1 MSHAGSLDPYSMKI
15 LGFCCTI
22 ILLTIYF
29 KVNKESQMAENQVP
43 ASPWRISHPEGHF
56 PQELSYAAK
65 NLNRAEI
72 IHVFEVSFMYL
83 L

>member
-15 LGFCCTI
+15 LGLCCTT

-29 KVNKESQMAENQVP
+29 KVDKENQMAENQVP
-43 ASPWRISHPEGHF
+43 ASPWRTSHSEGHF
-56 PQELSYAAK
+56 PQEPSHAAK

>member
-1 MSHAGSLDPYSMKI
+1 MCCVGSLDPYSMKI
-15 LGFCCTI
+15 LGLCFTT

-29 KVNKESQMAENQVP
+29 KVNKENQMAENQVP

-72 IHVFEVSFMYL
+72 IRVFEVSCI
-83 L
+83 